1 MTVVDANHI
10 LRWFLGDVP
19 EQAQEVERLVAQAEQ
34 ASLKVYA
41 VTIAE
46 VTYILRA
53 KGYTHLQIAE
63 VITQFL
69 SNPSLIPPS
78 HTAELAI
85 HLFSETTLDFEDCYL
100 LAHAIS
106 SGGSI
111 ATFDK
116 ALQRELK
123 KRTKLMS

>member
-19 EQAQEVERLVAQAEQ
+19 QQAQEVERLLAQA
-34 ASLKVYA
+34 APSSLKVCA

-53 KGYTHLQIAE
+53 KGYNHPQTAE
-63 VITQFL
+63 VIMQFV
-69 SNPSLIPPS
+69 SNPSVVPLASIPER
-78 HTAELAI
+78 AMAI
-85 HLFSETTLDFEDCYL
+85 FSETTLDFEDCYL
-100 LAHAIS
+100 LADAVH

-116 ALQRELK
+116 ALLRELK
-123 KRTKLMS
+123 KRT